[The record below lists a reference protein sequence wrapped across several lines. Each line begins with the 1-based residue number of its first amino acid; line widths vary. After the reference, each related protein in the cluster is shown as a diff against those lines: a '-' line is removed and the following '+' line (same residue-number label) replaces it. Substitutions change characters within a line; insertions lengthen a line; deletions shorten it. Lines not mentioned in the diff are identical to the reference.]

1 MIRALVD
8 HVGPGL
14 VAVSLAAALISTAK
28 WLLDLRVAD
37 ATPETEKVPDLEV
50 EALEKTGP
58 VADATPEP
66 DPNPV
71 GEIPQHPDEGEAA

>member
-8 HVGPGL
+8 HVGPVL

-28 WLLDLRVAD
+28 WLLDLRAAD
-37 ATPETEKVPDLEV
+37 ATPD
-50 EALEKTGP
+50 
-58 VADATPEP
+58 P

-71 GEIPQHPDEGEAA
+71 GEFPQQPDEGEAA